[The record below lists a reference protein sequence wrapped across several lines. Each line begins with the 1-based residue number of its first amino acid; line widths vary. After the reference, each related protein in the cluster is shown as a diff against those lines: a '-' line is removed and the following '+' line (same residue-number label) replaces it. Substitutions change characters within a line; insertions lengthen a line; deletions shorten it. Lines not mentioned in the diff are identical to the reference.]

1 MTTEAVSVGSLDQ
14 LLTEGRLLAK
24 VDSVPIVVF
33 WDDDRAWAIEDR
45 CPHMG
50 FPLHRGTVENG
61 LVTCHWHHARFD
73 LESGCT
79 LDPWADDARGF
90 TAEVVDGEVRVRPSG
105 DVGAIE
111 TLERRLREGLEDAI
125 TLVIAKS
132 VLGLDAADA
141 PVDRLVANGIEFG
154 IDNRRE
160 GWGAGLTVLVAMAN
174 LLPHLDPVDRPRA
187 LIHGLRFVA
196 NDVAGRPPRFALSPL
211 TDSSAPAERLAG
223 WYRRF
228 IDTRSADAAERSLAT
243 IVANG
248 DLDVAHDVM
257 FASVTDHVFIDGGH
271 TLDFTNK
278 AFEALGH
285 VGETEAQ
292 RVLGTLVAQ
301 TAGATRSEEQSSWRH
316 PHDLAGLVADAA
328 EKLPLLWDEA
338 EARRGSF
345 EDVADLAHQLLVDD
359 PEAIVGAVT
368 DAISLGATGE
378 QLGRAVAL
386 AAGLRITRFHVQN
399 DHSDWNT
406 VHHGFTTA
414 NGLHAALARQT
425 TPELLRGVLHG
436 ALRVYQ
442 DRFLNIPA
450 ARLPDTTESLAE
462 LDDCFEAQ
470 GEVDRAGAIVH
481 HHLVDGGDV
490 GVVIRRLGRALLDE
504 DAGFHWYQTVEA
516 GVRQALA
523 WPNGSEEQ
531 ALLLAG
537 LARFLAA
544 HTPTRR
550 EIPNIID
557 IAARLR
563 RGATLYEGEDEA
575 G

>member
-1 MTTEAVSVGSLDQ
+1 MAIRINPQTGLLIFDTRAATATDKIAGSGYSLQEDESLKTLPPQLAGAVFNAEEQ
-14 LLTEGRLLAK
+14 ARY
-24 VDSVPIVVF
+24 
-33 WDDDRAWAIEDR
+33 RA
-45 CPHMG
+45 
-50 FPLHRGTVENG
+50 FK
-61 LVTCHWHHARFD
+61 
-73 LESGCT
+73 
-79 LDPWADDARGF
+79 
-90 TAEVVDGEVRVRPSG
+90 EVRRGAADYMAMEGEFAKYLEDVYSEPPVPRDALTDECEILVVGAGFAGLLLWHKLSRAAFQDVRFCEKGG
-105 DVGAIE
+105 DVGGTWYWNRYPGIACDVESYSYLPLLEEMEYVPIMKFASGFEILEYCQKMAEKFGFYDHCLFHTTVE
-111 TLERRLREGLEDAI
+111 T
-125 TLVIAKS
+125 TQ
-132 VLGLDAADA
+132 
-141 PVDRLVANGIEFG
+141 
-154 IDNRRE
+154 
-160 GWGAGLTVLVAMAN
+160 W
-174 LLPHLDPVDRPRA
+174 
-187 LIHGLRFVA
+187 
-196 NDVAGRPPRFALSPL
+196 DV
-211 TDSSAPAERLAG
+211 
-223 WYRRF
+223 
-228 IDTRSADAAERSLAT
+228 
-243 IVANG
+243 VANG